1 MNIPELRYV
10 AGEKG
15 RKLEAGIDMRKVKLR
30 EDQANVQVIGGQGMN
45 PKIQSIRSCIF
56 LSIATCTFIRNKIKN
71 CKDSLK
77 LE

>member
-10 AGEKG
+10 AGKKG

-30 EDQANVQVIGGQGMN
+30 EDQAHVQVIGGQGMN
-45 PKIQSIRSCIF
+45 PKIQSIRLCIF

>member
-30 EDQANVQVIGGQGMN
+30 EDQANVQVIGGQGN
-45 PKIQSIRSCIF
+45 EPQDSIYQIVYF
-56 LSIATCTFIRNKIKN
+56 
-71 CKDSLK
+71 SLNSNMHFY
-77 LE
+77 